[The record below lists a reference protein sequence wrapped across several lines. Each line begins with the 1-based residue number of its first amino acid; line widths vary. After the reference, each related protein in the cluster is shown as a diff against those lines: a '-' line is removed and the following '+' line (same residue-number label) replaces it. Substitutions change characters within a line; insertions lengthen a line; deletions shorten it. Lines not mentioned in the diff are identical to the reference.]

1 MIQLLSL
8 KDYDEVWSETL
19 TNSVVGK
26 FWQGLKSTIANT
38 NLAISS
44 QMNLSQSKLSQIGS
58 WLQFASFLLVCFLVI
73 ILPAHQFVNDKETL
87 ALVVVAGLAL
97 QVFGLILGGKEKY
110 PKSACDCLV
119 FIFLCFNVISCFAS
133 HYLAPSIHGLAKV
146 VVYTCSYFLFVATL
160 GQTPLEKGSPL
171 KRILTV
177 LGLMLASGFAVALY
191 GLYQYK
197 IGVAPLATWEDPSV
211 ADQATRIYS
220 TLDNPNLLAGY
231 LLPMVPLALSLT
243 MISFSKKN
251 WILSLASFA
260 LFSTFLVATVL
271 TGSRGGYLGLFAEI
285 ASFVAI
291 FCLWLWQSKLRA
303 MPKARVIVFL
313 LPLVLVGAIAAAIH
327 FVPSIEHRITSIFV
341 GREHTSN
348 SFRLNVWAASW
359 RMFLD
364 NWWFGI
370 GPGNK
375 TFRLAYGLYMVS
387 GFDALGTYCVPL
399 EIACE
404 LGIFGLASF
413 FALLG
418 AIFARAHLTF
428 WGQNDFKVKAITA
441 GTISA
446 VTGLMTQGL
455 FDTVFYRPQV
465 HFIFWLLVAV
475 LVVLSTRT
483 WQSTKN

>member
-1 MIQLLSL
+1 MQMIEILSL

-19 TNSVVGK
+19 TSSTVGK
-26 FWQGLKSTIANT
+26 FWQQVKFAVAKF
-38 NLAISS
+38 NL
-44 QMNLSQSKLSQIGS
+44 SKLSQIGS
-58 WLQFASFLLVCFLVI
+58 WLQFASFLLICLLVT

-87 ALVVVAGLAL
+87 ALVVVAGLLL
-97 QVFGLILGGKEKY
+97 QIVGLILGGKEKY
-110 PKSACDCLV
+110 PKSAIDGLV
-119 FIFLCFNVISCFAS
+119 FLFLCFNVISCFAS

-146 VVYTCSYFLFVATL
+146 VVYTCSYFLFVAAL
-160 GQTPLEKGSPL
+160 GQSGNSGF

-177 LGLMLASGFAVALY
+177 LGLLLASGLAVALY

-211 ADQATRIYS
+211 TEQATRIYS

-231 LLPMVPLALSLT
+231 LLPMVPLSLSLT
-243 MISFSKKN
+243 VMSASSKR
-251 WILSLASFA
+251 WLLSLASLVLFA
-260 LFSTFLVATVL
+260 VFFVATVL
-271 TGSRGGYLGLFAEI
+271 TGSRGGYLGLFAEV
-285 ASFVAI
+285 ASFIGI
-291 FCLWLWQSKLRA
+291 FCLWLWQAKLRS
-303 MPKARVIVFL
+303 MPKARLVVFL
-313 LPLVLVGAIAAAIH
+313 LPAFLIGAIALAIH
-327 FVPSIEHRITSIFV
+327 FVPAFEHRLTSIFV

-348 SFRLNVWAASW
+348 SFRLNVWGASW

-404 LGIFGLASF
+404 VGIFGLASF

-418 AIFARAHLTF
+418 ALFARAHVTF
-428 WGQNDFKVKAITA
+428 WGATDFRAKAITA
-441 GTISA
+441 GVISA
-446 VTGLMTQGL
+446 IIGLMTQGL

-475 LVVLSTRT
+475 LVVLSTRNAKI
-483 WQSTKN
+483 QGKP